1 MGGFVLNV
9 SPLHDYHGV
18 MTLTHHAMLVLA
30 KDGLFLPMSDD
41 SIRDKSKADY
51 LAKALVFFQVSFLV
65 VQTIARKS
73 QALPTS
79 LLEIHTLVHVVC
91 AVGMYVA
98 WIRKPLDIKDP
109 TDISLNIWSN
119 PDLETGLR
127 WQKAIANIL
136 VHSHGLSTWSYNG
149 GVPCDLMAE
158 TLLAAEYVSF
168 PTFRERNVELI
179 SASSTQKD
187 EAQLLDSSF
196 DGLSLKFC
204 TRELVPASIAFFDN
218 LGQSQEQKAMTKK
231 RFEGPPWNPDC
242 VRDWYPCTS
251 PSVKLP
257 VSLSLMTGCALSS
270 GVGPATDNGL
280 LMRLHFTK
288 KALRRWLLAFGDKDC
303 WMGSRR
309 WLVSAKKPEFTGW
322 QGRLEK
328 SYLETRMSSFAA
340 GSSEHDIWTSLLACT
355 TCIVYGGIHAVGWN
369 FVFATQTEQLL
380 WRISCPLLIVLG
392 VPMYSFIKSVEG
404 KVVTGF
410 FRKLVRI
417 KRSVFNSL
425 RHGQGNRFLA
435 FSHVVCFLC
444 FLPYCA
450 ARIFLVVEAFISLR
464 HVPEG
469 VYQLVEWTTYIPH
482 L

>member
-1 MGGFVLNV
+1 MSTLFALFLALPTIALPTGNVTAIAPPWVSSPNVRGTADIVLTCLATISLCVYTALHLNVPKCGSTAVDNVFRKAKWVVVGIFAPEIVVYSAFVQLRTVIVFRDSMRKILQEADLEKNKEYTISSTPETDVLDKDREPITVEGETEGAMKMNTQESDPRMRYMVNGPPTASKEAIFLDNRVSWAYAWYVIMGGFVLNV

-242 VRDWYPCTS
+242 VRDWLC
-251 PSVKLP
+251 
-257 VSLSLMTGCALSS
+257 
-270 GVGPATDNGL
+270 
-280 LMRLHFTK
+280 
-288 KALRRWLLAFGDKDC
+288 
-303 WMGSRR
+303 
-309 WLVSAKKPEFTGW
+309 PEFW
-322 QGRLEK
+322 R
-328 SYLETRMSSFAA
+328 R
-340 GSSEHDIWTSLLACT
+340 TS
-355 TCIVYGGIHAVGWN
+355 N
-369 FVFATQTEQLL
+369 
-380 WRISCPLLIVLG
+380 
-392 VPMYSFIKSVEG
+392 
-404 KVVTGF
+404 
-410 FRKLVRI
+410 
-417 KRSVFNSL
+417 
-425 RHGQGNRFLA
+425 
-435 FSHVVCFLC
+435 
-444 FLPYCA
+444 
-450 ARIFLVVEAFISLR
+450 
-464 HVPEG
+464 
-469 VYQLVEWTTYIPH
+469 
-482 L
+482 